1 MQVKLCSDALCWYCP
16 RIAPHVP
23 PNLGFFP
30 YYTIADGNGGWV
42 PLHER
47 DAMMHDADERV
58 RNVAHELFVTDKWMP
73 ENSVL
78 AAWRRNPEC
87 DNRRVKHVACSTNL
101 SQQTVLHMFEK
112 LNDEHD
118 RRAQHRHESHTG
130 LHDLRL
136 RGDSRR
142 RPRPDPL
149 LRPQAAH
156 PPLLER
162 TASSMLCPA
171 AGQRSER
178 KMVLPRPRRYPR
190 LFPRTGTHKVQ
201 SPHETEPW
209 QVLARTMVRARTR
222 GPAHPS
228 PHLRQPRTS
237 PRRKRPRPPIQ
248 IRTRIRTPVLSCP
261 SGRSWRRPQRGH
273 ARSAWAEEPSRGLP
287 TISEQTRTLQCAAGA
302 TRTMRRMIAPS
313 CSSLGPDGR
322 MPRRREPLVECLLLG
337 WLQHSATPRQFTIK
351 Q

>member
-118 RRAQHRHESHTG
+118 RRTQHTRACMTCDSEEIHDADLGHILFCDHKQHTRRCLNARH
-130 LHDLRL
+130 
-136 RGDSRR
+136 
-142 RPRPDPL
+142 
-149 LRPQAAH
+149 QA
-156 PPLLER
+156 
-162 TASSMLCPA
+162 
-171 AGQRSER
+171 
-178 KMVLPRPRRYPR
+178 
-190 LFPRTGTHKVQ
+190 GTHAC
-201 SPHETEPW
+201 SP
-209 QVLARTMVRARTR
+209 ARGLTQCKAHTRRNHGRYSR
-222 GPAHPS
+222 GPCCEHERGGRHIRVRICDNHEEARVGNALV
-228 PHLRQPRTS
+228 LRFRF
-237 PRRKRPRPPIQ
+237 
-248 IRTRIRTPVLSCP
+248 
-261 SGRSWRRPQRGH
+261 
-273 ARSAWAEEPSRGLP
+273 GLGFGL
-287 TISEQTRTLQCAAGA
+287 R
-302 TRTMRRMIAPS
+302 
-313 CSSLGPDGR
+313 
-322 MPRRREPLVECLLLG
+322 
-337 WLQHSATPRQFTIK
+337 F
-351 Q
+351 

>member
-1 MQVKLCSDALCWYCP
+1 MARRPGDVDRASRL
-16 RIAPHVP
+16 APLADYLERYGFVP
-23 PNLGFFP
+23 
-30 YYTIADGNGGWV
+30 V
-42 PLHER
+42 R
-47 DAMMHDADERV
+47 DAMVLYGTKRRDEVLAVRRGRTRAQSGSRAVRHGQVDAGEHRSRRLEAEPRV
-58 RNVAHELFVTDKWMP
+58 RRQAREASCIFHKPGGADRARFVR
-73 ENSVL
+73 E
-78 AAWRRNPEC
+78 A
-87 DNRRVKHVACSTNL
+87 
-101 SQQTVLHMFEK
+101 Q
-112 LNDEHD
+112 
-118 RRAQHRHESHTG
+118 RRARPQNPAHTG
-130 LHDLRL
+130 LHGLRL
-136 RGDSRR
+136 RGYSQR
-142 RPRPDPL
+142 RPRPDRL

-156 PPLLER
+156 STMLER

-201 SPHETEPW
+201 SPHKTEPW

-313 CSSLGPDGR
+313 CSSLGP
-322 MPRRREPLVECLLLG
+322 EPLICLLLG
-337 WLQHSATPRQFTIK
+337 GCLQHSATPPQSTIK